1 MTNYEKALELLN
13 RGMADKHHTFNDTG
27 YLIIDLGG
35 AYAGY
40 ISPND
45 KNVEITKFNE
55 HIGYGV
61 IDMEKMVVHD
71 TANRFELP
79 IEKHVNT
86 QVRCVDER
94 QVIKNR
100 RGR

>member
-1 MTNYEKALELLN
+1 M
-13 RGMADKHHTFNDTG
+13 D
-27 YLIIDLGG
+27 
-35 AYAGY
+35 
-40 ISPND
+40 
-45 KNVEITKFNE
+45 
-55 HIGYGV
+55 
-61 IDMEKMVVHD
+61 KMVVHD

-94 QVIKNR
+94 PVIKNR